1 MKPQTSPGVLRLK
14 AMIRAQ
20 ERAQFP
26 RLLAAS
32 VTGALVS
39 AGAVALLGVSGW
51 FITAAALAGAAGPA
65 AAHVFNYLVPSAVI
79 RFLAIVRTASRYGE
93 RVTGHDAALKALAA
107 LRPQLFEGLARGPTA
122 RALSLAGGEA
132 SARLVQDVDAVQDRF
147 VRLSAPWS
155 AGAGLAT
162 GMAMASLAGWR
173 AAVAVALAAVVSVIL
188 GVAIGRRLAEP
199 AGRRLQQAMGDFKT
213 DFAAMAAAAPE
224 IQAYGVK
231 DWAVERLARQGRG
244 VETAAEA
251 MARAGGWLM
260 AGQTLAM
267 AVGVAGAALAAGAA
281 SPALTALAMLAA
293 VATVESAGNL
303 LAAARQNGAV
313 AVAVQRLGELLDGEA
328 PAQTPPPAPSG
339 LHLSTLG
346 LRLATPQRLA
356 VVGRSGAGKT
366 TLIERMMGLRSPAP
380 GEIAFTPADGADLP
394 LETLPPDAVR
404 PLFAYAPQQAV
415 LMAGTVREN
424 LRLAAP
430 SADEETLWGA
440 LEDAGLAERVRA
452 APGRLDV
459 ALGEN
464 GARLS
469 GGEQRRLGLARAYL
483 RPAPWLVL
491 DEPTEGL
498 DAATEALVLERLA
511 ARLQRTGQGLI
522 LVSHRPAPLAL
533 CDRILTVNGVGPDG
547 HVRGVV
553 APGRADA

>member
-1 MKPQTSPGVLRLK
+1 MKPQSSPGVVRLK

-51 FITAAALAGAAGPA
+51 FITASALAGAAGPA
-65 AAHVFNYLVPSAVI
+65 VAHVFNYLVPSAVI

-93 RVTGHDAALKALAA
+93 RVTGHEAALKALAA
-107 LRPQLFEGLARGPTA
+107 LRPQLFDGLARGPTT

-132 SARLVQDVDAVQDRF
+132 SARLLQDVDAVQDRF

-155 AGAGLAT
+155 AGAGLLT
-162 GMAMASLAGWR
+162 GMVMASLAGWR
-173 AAVAVALAAVVSVIL
+173 AAVAVALSALVSVAL
-188 GVAIGRRLAEP
+188 GVVLGRRLAEP
-199 AGRRLQQAMGDFKT
+199 AGRRLQEAMGDFKT
-213 DFAAMAAAAPE
+213 DFAAMSAAAPE
-224 IQAYGVK
+224 LQAYGMK
-231 DWAVERLARQGRG
+231 DWAVDRLARQGG
-244 VETAAEA
+244 AVEASAEA
-251 MARAGGWLM
+251 LARAGGWLM

-267 AVGVAGAALAAGAA
+267 ALGVMGAALAAGSA

-303 LAAARQNGAV
+303 LNALRQNGAV

-328 PAQTPPPAPSG
+328 PIATSAAEPA
-339 LHLSTLG
+339 LRLSSAD
-346 LRLATPQRLA
+346 LRLAPPQRLA

-366 TLIERMMGLRSPAP
+366 TLIERMMHLRAPVP
-380 GEIAFTPADGADLP
+380 GEVAFADIDSAGLS
-394 LETLPPDAVR
+394 PDTVR
-404 PLFAYAPQQAV
+404 SLFAYAPQQAV

-430 SADEETLWGA
+430 SADDDQLWA
-440 LEDAGLAERVRA
+440 VLEDAGLTDRIRA
-452 APGRLDV
+452 APGGLD
-459 ALGEN
+459 APLGEN

-469 GGEQRRLGLARAYL
+469 GGERRRLGLARAYL

-498 DAATEALVLERLA
+498 DAATETKVLDRLA
-511 ARLQRTGQGLI
+511 QRLQRTGQGLI

-533 CDRILTVNGVGPDG
+533 CDQTLTVSGIAPDG
-547 HVRGVV
+547 HVQARIGPLRAV
-553 APGRADA
+553 A

>member
-1 MKPQTSPGVLRLK
+1 
-14 AMIRAQ
+14 MIRAQ

-93 RVTGHDAALKALAA
+93 RVTGHEAALKALAA
-107 LRPQLFEGLARGPTA
+107 LRPQLFDGLARGPTT

-132 SARLVQDVDAVQDRF
+132 SARLVQDVDAVQDRY

-155 AGAGLAT
+155 AGAGLLM
-162 GMAMASLAGWR
+162 GMVMASLAGWR
-173 AAVAVALAAVVSVIL
+173 AAVAVALAAVVSVAL
-188 GVAIGRRLAEP
+188 GVVLGRRLAEP
-199 AGRRLQQAMGDFKT
+199 AGRRLQEAMGDFKT
-213 DFAAMAAAAPE
+213 DFAAMSAAAPE
-224 IQAYGVK
+224 LQAYGMK
-231 DWAVERLARQGRG
+231 DWAVDRLARQGG
-244 VETAAEA
+244 AVEAAAEA
-251 MARAGGWLM
+251 LARAGGWLM

-267 AVGVAGAALAAGAA
+267 ALGVMGAALAAGSA

-303 LAAARQNGAV
+303 LNALRQNGAV

-328 PAQTPPPAPSG
+328 PIATSAAEPA
-339 LHLSTLG
+339 LRLSSAD
-346 LRLATPQRLA
+346 LRLAPPQRLA

-366 TLIERMMGLRSPAP
+366 TLIERMMHLRAPVP
-380 GEIAFTPADGADLP
+380 GEVAFADVDSAGLS
-394 LETLPPDAVR
+394 PDTVR
-404 PLFAYAPQQAV
+404 SLFAYAPQQAV

-430 SADEETLWGA
+430 SADDDQLWA
-440 LEDAGLAERVRA
+440 VLEDAGLTDRIRA
-452 APGRLDV
+452 APGGLD
-459 ALGEN
+459 APLGEN

-469 GGEQRRLGLARAYL
+469 GGERRRLGLARAYL

-498 DAATEALVLERLA
+498 DAATEARVLDRLA
-511 ARLQRTGQGLI
+511 QRLLRTGQGLI

-533 CDRILTVNGVGPDG
+533 CDQTLTVSGVAPDG
-547 HVRGVV
+547 HVQARIGPLRAV
-553 APGRADA
+553 A

>member
-1 MKPQTSPGVLRLK
+1 
-14 AMIRAQ
+14 MIRAQ

-93 RVTGHDAALKALAA
+93 RVTGHEAALKALAA
-107 LRPQLFEGLARGPTA
+107 LRPQLFDGLARGPTT

-155 AGAGLAT
+155 AGAGLLT
-162 GMAMASLAGWR
+162 GMVMASLAGWR
-173 AAVAVALAAVVSVIL
+173 AAVAVALSALVSVAL
-188 GVAIGRRLAEP
+188 GVVLGRRLAEP
-199 AGRRLQQAMGDFKT
+199 AGRRLQEAMGDFKT
-213 DFAAMAAAAPE
+213 DFAAMSAAAPE
-224 IQAYGVK
+224 LQAYGMK
-231 DWAVERLARQGRG
+231 DWAVERLARQGG
-244 VETAAEA
+244 AVEASAEA
-251 MARAGGWLM
+251 LARAGGWLM
-260 AGQTLAM
+260 AGQTLSM
-267 AVGVAGAALAAGAA
+267 ALGVTGAALAAGSA

-293 VATVESAGNL
+293 VATIESAGNL
-303 LAAARQNGAV
+303 LNALRQNGAV

-328 PAQTPPPAPSG
+328 PIAASPAGPA
-339 LHLSTLG
+339 
-346 LRLATPQRLA
+346 LRLSSADLRVAPPQRLA

-366 TLIERMMGLRSPAP
+366 TLIERMMHLRAPVP
-380 GEIAFTPADGADLP
+380 GEVAFADIDSA
-394 LETLPPDAVR
+394 TLSPEAVR

-415 LMAGTVREN
+415 LMAATVREN

-430 SADEETLWGA
+430 SADDDQLWA
-440 LEDAGLAERVRA
+440 VLEDAGLTDRIRA
-452 APGRLDV
+452 APGGLD
-459 ALGEN
+459 APLGEN

-469 GGEQRRLGLARAYL
+469 GGERRRLGLARAYL

-498 DAATEALVLERLA
+498 DAATEAKVLDRLA
-511 ARLQRTGQGLI
+511 QRLQRTGQGLI

-533 CDRILTVNGVGPDG
+533 CDQTLTVSGIAPDG
-547 HVRGVV
+547 HVQARIGPLRAV
-553 APGRADA
+553 A

>member
-1 MKPQTSPGVLRLK
+1 
-14 AMIRAQ
+14 MIRAQ

-93 RVTGHDAALKALAA
+93 RVTGHEAALKALAA
-107 LRPQLFEGLARGPTA
+107 LRPQLFDGLARGPTT

-155 AGAGLAT
+155 AGAGLLT
-162 GMAMASLAGWR
+162 GMVMASLAGWR
-173 AAVAVALAAVVSVIL
+173 AAVAVALAAVVSVAL
-188 GVAIGRRLAEP
+188 GVVLGRRLAEP
-199 AGRRLQQAMGDFKT
+199 AGRRLQEAMGDFKT
-213 DFAAMAAAAPE
+213 DFAAMSAAAPE
-224 IQAYGVK
+224 LQAYGMK
-231 DWAVERLARQGRG
+231 DWAVDRLARQGG
-244 VETAAEA
+244 AVEAAAEA
-251 MARAGGWLM
+251 LARAGGWLM
-260 AGQTLAM
+260 AGQTLSM
-267 AVGVAGAALAAGAA
+267 ALGVMGAALAAGSA

-303 LAAARQNGAV
+303 LNALRQNGAV

-328 PAQTPPPAPSG
+328 PIATSAAEPA
-339 LHLSTLG
+339 LRLSSAD
-346 LRLATPQRLA
+346 LRLAPPQRLA

-366 TLIERMMGLRSPAP
+366 TLIERMMHLRAPVP
-380 GEIAFTPADGADLP
+380 GEVAFADIDSASLSP
-394 LETLPPDAVR
+394 EAVR

-430 SADEETLWGA
+430 SADDDQLWA
-440 LEDAGLAERVRA
+440 VLEDAGLTDRIRA
-452 APGRLDV
+452 APGGLD
-459 ALGEN
+459 APLGEN

-469 GGEQRRLGLARAYL
+469 GGERRRLGLARAYL

-498 DAATEALVLERLA
+498 DAATEARVLDRLA
-511 ARLQRTGQGLI
+511 QRLQRTGQGLI

-533 CDRILTVNGVGPDG
+533 CDQTLTVSGIAPDG
-547 HVRGVV
+547 HVQARIGPLHAV
-553 APGRADA
+553 A